1 MTTAFDATIWSLIED
16 KKQATTEELR
26 VTLGQARDV
35 PGPVSAADV
44 PVPDSDPDEDL

>member
-1 MTTAFDATIWSLIED
+1 MKR

-26 VTLGQARDV
+26 RTLEQAADV

-44 PVPDSDPDEDL
+44 PVPAGDSDAEL